1 MDVGVGVGVCAQRA
15 SILSGA
21 ELGAAPKV
29 TVDLALA
36 QAQAA
41 SWGRGD
47 GDGGGTAWVD

>member
-1 MDVGVGVGVCAQRA
+1 MGVGFDVGVCVCAQRA

-29 TVDLALA
+29 AADLALA

-41 SWGRGD
+41 SWCPAE
-47 GDGGGTAWVD
+47 GGGTAWVD